1 MKLAQVG
8 PIETSNGVATFRG
21 FENLFANTLSSLIAL
36 SAIALF
42 FVIVWAGFNM
52 ISSGGDPKKAS
63 AARQILT
70 QAIIG
75 LLFIALAFFIITVI
89 SAFTG
94 QNDIKT
100 FQVQTRP

>member
-1 MKLAQVG
+1 MKIAQLDT
-8 PIETSNGVATFRG
+8 IETRNGVATLRG
-21 FENLFANTLSSLIAL
+21 FESLFGNIISSLIAL
-36 SAIALF
+36 AAIGLF

-75 LLFIALAFFIITVI
+75 LLVVSLAFFIIQTI
-89 SAFTG
+89 SVFTG
-94 QNDIKT
+94 QSAIT
-100 FQVQTRP
+100 EFEIRS